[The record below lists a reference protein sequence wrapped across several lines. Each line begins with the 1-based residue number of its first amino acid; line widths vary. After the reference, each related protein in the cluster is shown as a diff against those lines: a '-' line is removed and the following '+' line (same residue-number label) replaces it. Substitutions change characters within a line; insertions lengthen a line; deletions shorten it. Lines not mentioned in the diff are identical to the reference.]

1 MFCTNCGSRLERSWG
16 HCSNCGARVQEAQT
30 PSVTPTSNPYKSD
43 SSKAN
48 SPKFKLG
55 CGGIILVLIA
65 ASLISSAF
73 RSSDSSTS
81 DPSPSPTTDRQE
93 LTLQEA
99 IEKTMGPGS
108 TIQEL
113 AKANC
118 FLFEPYTP
126 EYFSRLAKEVPAVL
140 PNYKKVKEP
149 RKARAFIQ
157 DNELQQTNFLSDYQQ
172 AFNDG
177 IKATLKVVED
187 RINFSTFVKGGD
199 NWNEVM
205 GEAILKD
212 CESLRDYPVVLSQ
225 VTELQNELDRIR
237 GLSQNIP
244 WYPDGFEP
252 LSLNADFAYQN
263 VRGYCQLGD
272 SCARFKI
279 VGKVACQ
286 SLYIKVNFLNSAG
299 EVVDWGN
306 ELLTLPA
313 NQVALIDIATFTN
326 IDAWQLAELNCY

>member
-1 MFCTNCGSRLERSWG
+1 
-16 HCSNCGARVQEAQT
+16 
-30 PSVTPTSNPYKSD
+30 
-43 SSKAN
+43 
-48 SPKFKLG
+48 
-55 CGGIILVLIA
+55 
-65 ASLISSAF
+65 
-73 RSSDSSTS
+73 
-81 DPSPSPTTDRQE
+81 
-93 LTLQEA
+93 
-99 IEKTMGPGS
+99 MGPGS

-205 GEAILKD
+205 GEAILKE

-244 WYPDGFEP
+244 WYPDGFSTYTQDIAYKFVTGRGCDYSSASCWNIDVVSKLSCSYLYVELNILDSSGAIIDYTNDAARNVAAGQVVK
-252 LSLNADFAYQN
+252 LSL
-263 VRGYCQLGD
+263 
-272 SCARFKI
+272 
-279 VGKVACQ
+279 
-286 SLYIKVNFLNSAG
+286 
-299 EVVDWGN
+299 
-306 ELLTLPA
+306 
-313 NQVALIDIATFTN
+313 ATFNDSASTGE
-326 IDAWQLAELNCY
+326 ITQITCQ